1 MLARKQAINAA
12 KQSTTHLAMERSR
25 LQQERTL
32 ALRRQDFPE
41 VQRIDEKLAEL
52 NASLPSRDSRH
63 EESASDNLAKINER
77 NRKLNQ
83 EQVRRAER
91 MEMERKRRER
101 QLRAGTAT
109 PTPGGARD
117 AAARLKAKMLAN
129 GNSRSVLFRCVT
141 SDRVCVE
148 WLVDDCLLVACP
160 AVAVGCP
167 TRPFDCCPA
176 SLFFAVCFLLTT
188 ALSPV

>member
-141 SDRVCVE
+141 SDRVG
-148 WLVDDCLLVACP
+148 WNGSLTIACLSHAPPLPLDVPPVRSTAAPLLC
-160 AVAVGCP
+160 
-167 TRPFDCCPA
+167 F
-176 SLFFAVCFLLTT
+176 FLLC
-188 ALSPV
+188 AFS